1 MKLSEL
7 PSHLL
12 VSALYLK
19 IDQGELDEELTT
31 LINKAINR
39 RLTVRQIKA
48 NELAKRIKP
57 GDTVKI
63 QAGIKPKY
71 MANRVGKVIA
81 RQGMKATIEFPF
93 PVGRFGSRVIIP
105 LSCLDVLKVA
115 ETDDIE
121 VDLDDLLRS
130 GRG

>member
-93 PVGRFGSRVIIP
+93 GSRVIIP
-105 LSCLDVLKVA
+105 LSCLDVLKVS